1 MIILIVEDDPLA
13 AADLTE
19 AVRAYGHEVCSWAD
33 SADEA
38 EWQAAQHQPD
48 MVLMDFNLDGTKSG
62 LNAAARICANQETV
76 MVFVTGQADPLVL
89 ETIRASQP
97 FAVIEKP
104 YTPEQIGRVLRQAST
119 LH

>member
-1 MIILIVEDDPLA
+1 MIVLIVEDDPLTA
-13 AADLTE
+13 AELTH

-48 MVLMDFNLDGTKSG
+48 LVLMDFNLDGTKSG
-62 LNAAARICANQETV
+62 LNAAARIQANQDTV
-76 MVFVTGQADPLVL
+76 MVFVTGQLDPLVL
-89 ETIRASQP
+89 AVIQDSQP

>member
-1 MIILIVEDDPLA
+1 MIVLIVEDDPLTA
-13 AADLTE
+13 AELTQ

-48 MVLMDFNLDGTKSG
+48 LVLMDFNLDGTKSG
-62 LNAAARICANQETV
+62 LNAAARIQANQRTV
-76 MVFVTGQADPLVL
+76 MVFVTGQLDPLVL
-89 ETIRASQP
+89 STIRDTQP

-104 YTPEQIGRVLRQAST
+104 YTPEQIGHVLRQACT

>member
-1 MIILIVEDDPLA
+1 MIVLIVEDDPLTA
-13 AADLTE
+13 AELTQ
-19 AVRAYGHEVCSWAD
+19 AVREYGHEVCSWAD

-48 MVLMDFNLDGTKSG
+48 LVLIDFNLDGTKSG
-62 LNAAARICANQETV
+62 LNAAARIRANQATV
-76 MVFVTGQADPLVL
+76 MVFVTGQLDPLVL
-89 ETIRASQP
+89 ATIAASEP

-104 YTPEQIGRVLRQAST
+104 YTPDQIGRVLRQAST